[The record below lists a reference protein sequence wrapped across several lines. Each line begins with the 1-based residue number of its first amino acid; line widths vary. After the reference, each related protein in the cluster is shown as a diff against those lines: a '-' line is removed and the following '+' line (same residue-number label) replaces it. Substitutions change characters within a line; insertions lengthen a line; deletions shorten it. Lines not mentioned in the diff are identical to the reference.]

1 MDEISRFIG
10 KIEVLHKTGCATEH
24 SYRPAFIDLIESFNN
39 DITVLNEPKRIEC
52 GAPDF
57 IIQRGNIVVGHLEAK
72 DVGVDIRN
80 LTGPNKSSS
89 SVILMPYLI
98 SSTAMASI
106 GISTVMGNYW
116 NRLLLVPWG

>member
-80 LTGPNKSSS
+80 LTGPNKKQQQRYLDALPNLIYSNGLDWDFYRDGQLLE
-89 SVILMPYLI
+89 SV
-98 SSTAMASI
+98 TI
-106 GISTVMGNYW
+106 GSMG
-116 NRLLLVPWG
+116 